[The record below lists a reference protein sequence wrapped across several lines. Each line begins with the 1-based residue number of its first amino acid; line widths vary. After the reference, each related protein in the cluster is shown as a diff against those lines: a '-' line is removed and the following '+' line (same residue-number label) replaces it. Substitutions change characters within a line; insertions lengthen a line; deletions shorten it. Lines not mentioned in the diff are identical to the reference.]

1 MRMKAL
7 LSRAV
12 GGPETLA
19 LDDIADPTPGRGEA
33 LISVKAVGVNFP
45 DVLIIEDRYLF
56 KPERPFAPGGEVSG
70 VVEAVGDGVTAVKP
84 GDRVLAMTGW
94 GGMAEKLVVD
104 ASRCVPVPHEMGF
117 DVAAGFVMTYGTSMH
132 ALKDRAQLEA
142 GETML
147 VLGAAGGVGLAAVEL
162 GKAMGA
168 RVVAAVSSDVKAA
181 MAKAHG
187 ADVTLVYPQGPF
199 DKDASKALAA
209 QFKEACGP
217 DGANVIYDPV
227 GGGYAE
233 PALRAIAWEGR
244 YLVVGFPAGI
254 PSLPLNLTL
263 LKSCQIVGVFWGAFA
278 AREPKRN
285 QANLMELLG
294 MWKSGAIKPEISEHY
309 PLQRGGEAIAR
320 LASRQ
325 AMGKVVVTVE

>member
-1 MRMKAL
+1 MKAL
-7 LSRAV
+7 LSTAV
-12 GGPETLA
+12 GGPETLSYTD
-19 LDDIADPTPGRGEA
+19 LPDPKPTRGEA
-33 LISVKAVGVNFP
+33 LIAVKAVGVNFP
-45 DVLIIEDRYLF
+45 DVLIIEDKYQF
-56 KPERPFAPGGEVSG
+56 KPERPFAPGGEASG
-70 VVEAVGDGVTAVKP
+70 VIEALGEGVTHLKV

-94 GGMAEKLVVD
+94 GAMAEKITAD
-104 ASRCVPVPHEMGF
+104 ASKLVPVPHDMPF

-132 ALKDRAQLEA
+132 ALKDRAKLQK
-142 GETML
+142 GETLL
-147 VLGAAGGVGLAAVEL
+147 VLGAAGGVGLAAIEI

-168 RVVAAVSSDVKAA
+168 RVVAAVSSEAKAA
-181 MAKAHG
+181 MARAHG
-187 ADVTLVYPQGPF
+187 ADETLVYPQGPF

-209 QFKEACGP
+209 QFKAACGP

-254 PSLPLNLTL
+254 PSIPLNLTL

-278 AREPKRN
+278 TRDPKAN
-285 QANLMELLG
+285 QQNLVELLA

-309 PLQRGGEAIAR
+309 PLERGGEAIER

-325 AMGKVVVTVE
+325 AMGKVVVTVGA